1 MMLTVPSPG
10 HTPVLSVLTVIVV
23 TRAREMDRDGV
34 TTVATPIIPSFFDF
48 SKEIEDIF
56 PDEDPFAQT
65 KELLFDYDLQKGV
78 TLERDY
84 DFYSDNLFNDDHSDL
99 ERDSN
104 ETGKSDAEMSASSR
118 VPFEADVFPQLSQR

>member
-1 MMLTVPSPG
+1 MLTVPSPG

-23 TRAREMDRDGV
+23 TGAREMDRDGV

-56 PDEDPFAQT
+56 PDKDPFAQT

-118 VPFEADVFPQLSQR
+118 VPVEADVFPQLSQR

>member
-1 MMLTVPSPG
+1 MAGTGS
-10 HTPVLSVLTVIVV
+10 VLSCVLSVIVV
-23 TRAREMDRDGV
+23 TGAREMERDSV
-34 TTVATPIIPSFFDF
+34 TSVTTPIIPTFFDF
-48 SKEIEDIF
+48 KKEIEDIF
-56 PDEDPFAQT
+56 PDKAQT
-65 KELLFDYDLQKGV
+65 KELLFDYDLQTGV

-118 VPFEADVFPQLSQR
+118 VPVEADVFPQLSQR

>member
-1 MMLTVPSPG
+1 MMLTVVSPG
-10 HTPVLSVLTVIVV
+10 RTPVLSVLTVIVV
-23 TRAREMDRDGV
+23 TGAREMDRDGV

-56 PDEDPFAQT
+56 PDKDPFAQT

-118 VPFEADVFPQLSQR
+118 VPVEADVFPQLSQR

>member
-1 MMLTVPSPG
+1 MMLTVPSLG

-23 TRAREMDRDGV
+23 TGAREMDRDGV

-56 PDEDPFAQT
+56 PDKDPFAQT

-118 VPFEADVFPQLSQR
+118 VPVEADVFPQLSQR

>member
-1 MMLTVPSPG
+1 MMLTVVSPG
-10 HTPVLSVLTVIVV
+10 RTPVLSVLTVIVV
-23 TRAREMDRDGV
+23 TGAREMDRDGV

-56 PDEDPFAQT
+56 PDKDPFAQT

-118 VPFEADVFPQLSQR
+118 VPVEAEVFPQLSQR